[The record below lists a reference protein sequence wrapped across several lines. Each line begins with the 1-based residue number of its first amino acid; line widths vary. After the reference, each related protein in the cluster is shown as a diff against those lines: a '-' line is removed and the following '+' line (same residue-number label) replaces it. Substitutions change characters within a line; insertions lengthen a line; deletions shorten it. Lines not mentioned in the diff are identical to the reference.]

1 MNSIGIMISGL
12 LLAAGGMLLFWRIL
26 KSRNLHIWLIP
37 YIFEIVKRIARKP
50 AAVKNIYFSFVD
62 HYEPYMLNNDDQVAK
77 NRVEEWVK
85 RYPPVA
91 DRHYDSN
98 GNKPRHTFFYPIEEY
113 REDLLE
119 DIARLCKSG
128 YGDVEVHLHHDHD
141 TREGTSRKLM
151 DFKSLLFN
159 KHGLL
164 RKDDTS
170 GNIIYAFIHG
180 NWALDNSRPDG
191 RWCGVDNELEILEQT
206 GCYMDMTMPSAPS
219 DTQTTKINAI
229 YWAKGRQGKR
239 KSHNQGRDV
248 EVGKWKNEGE
258 LLMVQ
263 GPLTLNWKKR
273 KMFLMPKIESSEI
286 SFDSP
291 PSIERIS
298 LWEKAGISVK
308 GAEEHIFIKV
318 HTHGA
323 LEKNS
328 GMLFEW
334 GFDRLWTD
342 LEDSFRDRAGYNL
355 YYVTAWEMYKTIESL
370 AIGASKQ

>member
-1 MNSIGIMISGL
+1 
-12 LLAAGGMLLFWRIL
+12 
-26 KSRNLHIWLIP
+26 
-37 YIFEIVKRIARKP
+37 
-50 AAVKNIYFSFVD
+50 
-62 HYEPYMLNNDDQVAK
+62 
-77 NRVEEWVK
+77 
-85 RYPPVA
+85 
-91 DRHYDSN
+91 
-98 GNKPRHTFFYPIEEY
+98 
-113 REDLLE
+113 
-119 DIARLCKSG
+119 
-128 YGDVEVHLHHDHD
+128 
-141 TREGTSRKLM
+141 M